1 MHRLFT
7 HPILYI
13 PIFVALMLTAC
24 ATAPPVRHGVGNLS
38 AEQLK
43 GLLDRKASLFL
54 VDTRTEYEF
63 KQGHIPGSVN
73 IPPHKFPPD
82 KIRIIGQLLPADKGA
97 HLVFYCRGAA

>member
-1 MHRLFT
+1 MRWLSIHLSPFVIA
-7 HPILYI
+7 IL
-13 PIFVALMLTAC
+13 ALVAC
-24 ATAPPVRHGVGNLS
+24 ATAPPARHSIGNLS

-63 KQGHIPGSVN
+63 KQGRIPGSVN
-73 IPPHKFPPD
+73 IPPHKFPPEN
-82 KIRIIGQLLPADKGA
+82 IRNLGTLLPADKST